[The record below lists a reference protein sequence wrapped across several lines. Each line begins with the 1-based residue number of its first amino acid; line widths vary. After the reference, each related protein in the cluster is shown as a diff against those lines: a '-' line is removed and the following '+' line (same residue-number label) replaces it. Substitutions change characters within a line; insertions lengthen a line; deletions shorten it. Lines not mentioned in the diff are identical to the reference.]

1 MSAHGQRLDG
11 IIAQAVTEGILP
23 AGTIRPVQDSRP
35 WPLILLTGLG
45 AWLAA
50 LPLLLGVG
58 LMLGSSF
65 EHGAAVYLVGAILL
79 GGAIAILRN
88 SKLSLFV
95 EQLAVPLLIVGGCLL
110 GFGFG
115 RDLPLRVAAVLIGL
129 LALLVIWS
137 IRQDWLRALLGALA
151 AWTLGFA
158 CMPGSSQYYHFNTGM
173 LWGGAHLCL
182 LVWVAVLWLQH
193 KALSDGRS
201 AFEAAAVEAT
211 AAGWIL
217 GALSALAISSGMTF
231 LAGASLGGEFSGD
244 ISGDINGEIG
254 GEVAAQF
261 YHYWRFGIAPT
272 VSVVLAIAGALW
284 LLRCWPSLRQ
294 SPAIGVALVLTVLAW
309 FTPALGGA
317 WLVLAICIASG
328 RIRLAMAAALA
339 AAWIIGSFYYQL
351 TWPLAT
357 KALVMAGA
365 GLMLGLLSWLA
376 ARGAVKTVVETAA
389 GATPRPVKMAIG
401 LSLLAVLLA
410 ANGGIWQKEDLIAR
424 GQPVFVALAPVDPR
438 SLMQGDYMR
447 LNFRLPG
454 TELNANDDA
463 AVETGYTPST
473 PHLRQGRAHL
483 VAMRDAA
490 GVATLIGWDN
500 GRPLAAGQ
508 FLIETTFK
516 RGSPILVTD
525 AWYFKEGE
533 AERWSHA
540 RYGEFRVM
548 PDGRALL
555 VGMRGEKLEKL

>member
-1 MSAHGQRLDG
+1 MSPNAQRLDG
-11 IIAQAVTEGILP
+11 IIAQAVVAGILP
-23 AGTIRPVQDSRP
+23 HDARRPVQDSRP
-35 WPLILLTGLG
+35 WPLALLTGFG

-50 LPLLLGVG
+50 LPLLLGIA
-58 LMLGSSF
+58 LMMDRNF
-65 EHGAAVYLVGAILL
+65 EHGVGVYLVGVILL

-158 CMPGSSQYYHFNTGM
+158 CMPGSSQYHYHFHTGM

-182 LVWVAVLWLQH
+182 LLWVAVLWLQH

-211 AAGWIL
+211 GTGWIL

-231 LAGASLGGEFSGD
+231 LAGASLGGEFFGEMGGKMGGD
-244 ISGDINGEIG
+244 LG
-254 GEVAAQF
+254 GQF
-261 YHYWRFGIAPT
+261 ERYWRFGIAPP
-272 VSVVLAIAGALW
+272 VSVALAIAGALW

-294 SPAIGVALVLTVLAW
+294 LPAIGVALVLTVLAW

-328 RIRLAMAAALA
+328 RVRLAMVAALA

-389 GATPRPVKMAIG
+389 GATPRPVKLAIG
-401 LSLLAVLLA
+401 LGLLAVLLA
-410 ANGGIWQKEDLIAR
+410 ANGGIWQKEDLIAH

-438 SLMQGDYMR
+438 SLMQGDYME
-447 LNFRLPG
+447 LYFRLPEVFD
-454 TELNANDDA
+454 TEAPA
-463 AVETGYTPST
+463 
-473 PHLRQGRAHL
+473 LRQGRRQMI
-483 VAMRDAA
+483 VTRDAA
-490 GVATLIGWDN
+490 GVATLADWNNDQ
-500 GRPLAAGQ
+500 PLAAGQ
-508 FLIETTFK
+508 FPMDVSFK
-516 RGSPILVTD
+516 SGRWILVTD

-533 AERWSHA
+533 AERWSRA